1 MLYRQ
6 LTRRQVLEA
15 TAYLHAHQIVHRD
28 LKPENILFKTR
39 DPVSPIVIADFG
51 IAKHL
56 EPDEEITS
64 MAGSFGY
71 AAPEVL
77 LGKPHSYPVDLWSTG
92 VIAYTLLCGYSPF
105 RSDDKAELIRE
116 TTRGKVTFHDRFWK
130 HVSEPARDFIRRL
143 LVVDPKARLTAQQA
157 LQHPWIV
164 ASRGAMKE
172 EDAAR
177 DAGYDLSTNI
187 RENFNPR
194 KKWSDALNVI
204 RASNALKHAAGG
216 AGAAAGAGKK
226 RDEPLDSDSSDGYA
240 TADSEANA
248 AGASAGGE
256 TAPAPAAPAATSAT
270 PVPATA
276 TAEARTSGASTP
288 QTPATPKP
296 STPGAHSDRTPP
308 RSGSGFGLA
317 GLVSSLKAQK
327 L

>member
-1 MLYRQ
+1 
-6 LTRRQVLEA
+6 
-15 TAYLHAHQIVHRD
+15 
-28 LKPENILFKTR
+28 
-39 DPVSPIVIADFG
+39 
-51 IAKHL
+51 
-56 EPDEEITS
+56 

-130 HVSEPARDFIRRL
+130 HVSEPAKDFIRKL
-143 LVVDPKARLTAQQA
+143 LVVDPKQRLTAAQA

-172 EDAAR
+172 EDTAR
-177 DAGYDLSTNI
+177 AGYDLSSNI

-204 RASNALKHAAGG
+204 MASNALKAAGR
-216 AGAAAGAGKK
+216 KK
-226 RDEPLDSDSSDGYA
+226 EPLDSDSSSSSDGYA
-240 TADSEANA
+240 TADSEATPA
-248 AGASAGGE
+248 SSTPAGAGVK
-256 TAPAPAAPAATSAT
+256 PAVPAAAAAQASAQASARPST
-270 PVPATA
+270 PGTPGTP
-276 TAEARTSGASTP
+276 GTP
-288 QTPATPKP
+288 QTPPAPKP
-296 STPGAHSDRTPP
+296 STPGVQTEPA
-308 RSGSGFGLA
+308 RSSSGFGLA
-317 GLVSSLKAQK
+317 GLVNSLKAQK

>member
-1 MLYRQ
+1 M
-6 LTRRQVLEA
+6 
-15 TAYLHAHQIVHRD
+15 HRD

-130 HVSEPARDFIRRL
+130 HVSEPAKDFIRKL
-143 LVVDPKARLTAQQA
+143 LVVDPKQRLTAAQA

-177 DAGYDLSTNI
+177 SAGYDLSSNI

-204 RASNALKHAAGG
+204 MASNALKAAGR
-216 AGAAAGAGKK
+216 KK
-226 RDEPLDSDSSDGYA
+226 EEPLDSDSSSEEGYA
-240 TADSEANA
+240 TADSEASPASAPATSAGAAA
-248 AGASAGGE
+248 AGA
-256 TAPAPAAPAATSAT
+256 APAVPAAAAVQASAQAAQADVRTPSPAQST
-270 PVPATA
+270 P
-276 TAEARTSGASTP
+276 RTP

-296 STPGAHSDRTPP
+296 STPGVQSERAPS
-308 RSGSGFGLA
+308 RSSSGFGLA
-317 GLVSSLKAQK
+317 GLVNSLKAQK